1 MQQGIP
7 HALARVVGNILG
19 RYYYSHREIHA
30 LLCGAGAKTD
40 PPEGNPNC
48 ESEITRWLLQENER
62 DPGATIVILGKI
74 LEEFME
80 CDFTRKLHTEEE
92 KAKEKARLMQFL
104 ADYGMSYAKGGKL
117 IDPGIGAASKTLIEH
132 IREGNFA
139 EIDVEIGRAL
149 NAVERD
155 PPAAVTAACSL
166 LESLCKA
173 YIEEESLVWPTNK
186 TLSPLWSVTA
196 KHIGLSPDQ
205 LHDNDLKRILSGL
218 FSIVEGIAAFRTHA
232 GSAHGREKGAY
243 RISPRHARFAVNA
256 AHTLA
261 SFVMETW
268 RFKRDTKN
276 LHTPTQAS
284 SPK

>member
-1 MQQGIP
+1 MQQGIS

-30 LLCGAGAKTD
+30 LLCGAGAKTN

-48 ESEITRWLLQENER
+48 ENEITRWLLQESER
-62 DPGATIVILGKI
+62 EPGAAIVILGKI

-80 CDFTRKLHTEEE
+80 CDFTRNLHTDED
-92 KAKEKARLMQFL
+92 KEKEKTRLTQFL
-104 ADYGMSYAKGGKL
+104 ADNGMSYAKGGKL
-117 IDPGIGAASKTLIEH
+117 LMAGIGASSKTLIEH
-132 IREGNFA
+132 IKEGNFA
-139 EIDVEIGRAL
+139 EIEIEVERAL
-149 NAVERD
+149 KTVDQD

-173 YIEEESLVWPTNK
+173 YIEDESLTWPTSK

-205 LHDNDLKRILSGL
+205 LHDQDLKRILSGL

-243 RISPRHARFAVNA
+243 RISPRHARFSVNA

-268 RFKRDTKN
+268 KARKEAK
-276 LHTPTQAS
+276 S
-284 SPK
+284 